1 MRFFGR
7 LVQEPYDPQREFL
20 CIINYTNLIAF
31 CIVHYTNTLQ
41 NYNKK
46 MTYARTHVIFGEI
59 LLN

>member
-1 MRFFGR
+1 MRFFVR
-7 LVQEPYDPQREFL
+7 LIFVNL

-31 CIVHYTNTLQ
+31 CIVHYTNTPQ